1 MRKGYVF
8 MAHGFEEM
16 ELTII
21 VDMLRRAKFDIQTV
35 SLGED
40 LSPVSGSR
48 GIQMIPDITFRQIQ
62 EGQAEW
68 LILPGGLEGTR
79 RLSEDPRLLDLIRRH
94 VKAGRHIAAICAA
107 PTVLVKAGVA
117 GGCRM
122 TSHPGVQDQMQGVNY
137 SQDRVVVDGRII
149 TSRAAGTTY
158 EFAAAII
165 TAEKG
170 RQAVDEVNA
179 GVLARLD

>member
-1 MRKGYVF
+1 MRKCYVF

-16 ELTII
+16 ELSIT
-21 VDMLRRAKFDIQTV
+21 VDMLRRAKFDVQTV
-35 SLGED
+35 SLCEE

-48 GIQMIPDITFRQIQ
+48 GIQMIPDITFKQVQ

-68 LILPGGLEGTR
+68 LILPGGTEGTR

-94 VKAGRHIAAICAA
+94 ARAGRHIAAICAA
-107 PTVLVKAGVA
+107 PTILVKAGVA
-117 GGCRM
+117 GDRRM
-122 TSHPGVQDQMQGVNY
+122 TSHPSVQDQMPGVRY
-137 SQDRVVVDGRII
+137 STERVVVDGRFI
-149 TSRAAGTTY
+149 TSRAAGTSY

-165 TAEKG
+165 TEEKG
-170 RQAVDEVNA
+170 RPAVDEVNA